1 MFNTNLFTLFYIL
14 TLFLCLKFS
23 FVNSRKYKYESS
35 YSFLSLLNE
44 NNLEEKRFCINYQ
57 QWKQKE
63 LPSSFEEAPIFN
75 LFWWNKVNN
84 TNICEGYNEF
94 KFPSNSI
101 VPADYITEFNKLR
114 KLCSEQP
121 GFNYSDP
128 NSVRNEV
135 KIMMAASI
143 KNILFLVEKGKKNAY
158 DLHNYLFTH
167 FYNAELNSI
176 KDKSLNV
183 FYVYENNFWK
193 EIEPLL
199 SKTGQLRIYQPKSLF
214 PMDPAVVVLW
224 GFAFISILIG
234 SIWSV
239 LDIKNKLAK
248 YVNTALE
255 DLQLNQNASFT
266 QITEISVNSPT
277 QNERKR
283 SSQSSELANM
293 SVWQHCISVFIAL
306 SFVVF
311 ILMFAFFFRDYA
323 VNGFNFFLIF
333 LGSIAIKSC
342 VYAILQYLLNGYE
355 YEMFSLRQI
364 FFCFNKR
371 REELNNQQNIPNS
384 SNSLQQQQN
393 SSKKSFLDNPFKL
406 FSTLSF
412 IFSLSICLYWFYIRN
427 TYYAF
432 YLLDFINITI
442 CIYAIR
448 FSRIRSLRLI
458 TFFLLAFFVYDL
470 FMVFGTRLL
479 TSDGCSVMLQVV
491 TGTDCQPTR
500 LPEGEFQPV
509 APIDIKTKIPEK
521 LPLLFYVPLLADPMA
536 ECFDIQVEREFKNVL
551 LGLGDVILPGK
562 FLFKKIFLKN
572 NFRVFNCLLFLC

>member
-1 MFNTNLFTLFYIL
+1 
-14 TLFLCLKFS
+14 
-23 FVNSRKYKYESS
+23 
-35 YSFLSLLNE
+35 
-44 NNLEEKRFCINYQ
+44 
-57 QWKQKE
+57 
-63 LPSSFEEAPIFN
+63 PIFN

-84 TNICEGYNEF
+84 TNICKGYNEF

-114 KLCSEQP
+114 QLCSEQP

-128 NSVRNEV
+128 NSVRNE
-135 KIMMAASI
+135 
-143 KNILFLVEKGKKNAY
+143 
-158 DLHNYLFTH
+158 
-167 FYNAELNSI
+167 
-176 KDKSLNV
+176 
-183 FYVYENNFWK
+183 
-193 EIEPLL
+193 LL
-199 SKTGQLRIYQPKSLF
+199 SKTGQMKIYQPKSLF

-277 QNERKR
+277 QNERFSTTISTTQNSTLQNESFESNLKPEDCLFGKR

-293 SVWQHCISVFIAL
+293 SVWQHCFSVFIAL

-342 VYAILQYLLNGYE
+342 VYAIFQYLLNGYE

-371 REELNNQQNIPNS
+371 REELNNQQNTQIS
-384 SNSLQQQQN
+384 SNS
-393 SSKKSFLDNPFKL
+393 
-406 FSTLSF
+406 
-412 IFSLSICLYWFYIRN
+412 
-427 TYYAF
+427 
-432 YLLDFINITI
+432 
-442 CIYAIR
+442 
-448 FSRIRSLRLI
+448 
-458 TFFLLAFFVYDL
+458 
-470 FMVFGTRLL
+470 
-479 TSDGCSVMLQVV
+479 
-491 TGTDCQPTR
+491 
-500 LPEGEFQPV
+500 
-509 APIDIKTKIPEK
+509 
-521 LPLLFYVPLLADPMA
+521 
-536 ECFDIQVEREFKNVL
+536 
-551 LGLGDVILPGK
+551 
-562 FLFKKIFLKN
+562 
-572 NFRVFNCLLFLC
+572 

>member
-1 MFNTNLFTLFYIL
+1 
-14 TLFLCLKFS
+14 
-23 FVNSRKYKYESS
+23 
-35 YSFLSLLNE
+35 
-44 NNLEEKRFCINYQ
+44 
-57 QWKQKE
+57 
-63 LPSSFEEAPIFN
+63 
-75 LFWWNKVNN
+75 
-84 TNICEGYNEF
+84 
-94 KFPSNSI
+94 
-101 VPADYITEFNKLR
+101 
-114 KLCSEQP
+114 
-121 GFNYSDP
+121 
-128 NSVRNEV
+128 
-135 KIMMAASI
+135 
-143 KNILFLVEKGKKNAY
+143 
-158 DLHNYLFTH
+158 
-167 FYNAELNSI
+167 
-176 KDKSLNV
+176 
-183 FYVYENNFWK
+183 
-193 EIEPLL
+193 
-199 SKTGQLRIYQPKSLF
+199 
-214 PMDPAVVVLW
+214 
-224 GFAFISILIG
+224 
-234 SIWSV
+234 
-239 LDIKNKLAK
+239 
-248 YVNTALE
+248 
-255 DLQLNQNASFT
+255 
-266 QITEISVNSPT
+266 
-277 QNERKR
+277 
-283 SSQSSELANM
+283 M
-293 SVWQHCISVFIAL
+293 SVWQHCFSVFIAL

-342 VYAILQYLLNGYE
+342 VYAIFQYLLNGYD

-371 REELNNQQNIPNS
+371 REELNNQQNTQNS

-551 LGLGDVILPGK
+551 LGLGDVILPGNK
-562 FLFKKIFLKN
+562 FHLYGLISLIGYSFGMFCTFVALLLMETGQPALIYLIPFTLIP
-572 NFRVFNCLLFLC
+572 VCLWGFFEGTLGKMWRGEI